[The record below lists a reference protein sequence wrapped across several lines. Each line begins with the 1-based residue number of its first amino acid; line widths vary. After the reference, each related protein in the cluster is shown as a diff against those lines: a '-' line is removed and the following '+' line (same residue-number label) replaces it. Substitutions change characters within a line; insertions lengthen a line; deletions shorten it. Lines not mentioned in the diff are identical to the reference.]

1 MIDGAHVILF
11 APQAE
16 AVREFLGETL
26 GMGSVDAGGGWP
38 IYGLPPAEL
47 AVHPTDGEPRH
58 ELYLMCSDLDA
69 TMQRLEERGASVAKP
84 SDEPFGRLTSI
95 EVPGLGPL
103 CLYEPRHPR
112 PEPVSSV

>member
-1 MIDGAHVILF
+1 MIDGAHVVLF
-11 APQAE
+11 APHAE
-16 AVREFLGETL
+16 AVREFLGDAL
-26 GMGSVDAGGGWP
+26 GLDSVDAGGGWP

-69 TMQRLEERGASVAKP
+69 TMRRLEERGVSVAEP

-103 CLYEPRHPR
+103 GLYEPRHPR
-112 PEPVSSV
+112 PEPPIS